1 MYTGIIS
8 TNKAVNNAKN
18 RLNQEDKQLTTIY
31 QELLLCFTC
40 NNTLLL
46 DNALLFELNIGK
58 EHLLKSFN
66 ILLKNDSLL
75 DISDR
80 KALYHILFTLIIN
93 ICEQSSCHMLP
104 MLIDRTY
111 ALVTSPEEEVSL
123 HNSTHETAATSSS
136 SSSSSDI
143 KVNNIEMPN
152 NNNTSNANATDTTT
166 TATITQ
172 ADNTVDNTPTTPVPV
187 PAPVAVAETLNSSSI
202 FSLVSRLT
210 SSHSKTSKPT
220 SSTTSS
226 TTSTRSDKLT
236 LLTCLDSL
244 RELDTQ
250 VPPPHPI
257 PADLNLT
264 YH

>member
-80 KALYHILFTLIIN
+80 KALYHTLFTLIIN
-93 ICEQSSCHMLP
+93 ICEQSTSHMLP
-104 MLIDRTY
+104 MLIDPMY
-111 ALVTSPEEEVSL
+111 VLVTSVPEVS
-123 HNSTHETAATSSS
+123 HSATHPATSL
-136 SSSSSDI
+136 SSSSDV
-143 KVNNIEMPN
+143 KVNNTIPN
-152 NNNTSNANATDTTT
+152 NTDTTNTTDTTT
-166 TATITQ
+166 IVQ
-172 ADNTVDNTPTTPVPV
+172 ADNVVSNNNDDTPTTPVPV
-187 PAPVAVAETLNSSSI
+187 AVTESLNSSSI

-210 SSHSKTSKPT
+210 SSHSKPSK
-220 SSTTSS
+220 TTSATTS
-226 TTSTRSDKLT
+226 NTTSTSNSSDKIT

-244 RELDTQ
+244 RELDIQ
-250 VPPPHPI
+250 VRTLSHTLLI
-257 PADLNLT
+257 YTLLT
-264 YH
+264 